1 MSESSNKLKIK
12 KRNSTESQPLLF
24 GLLSRVKKNNKWS
37 FKVNWGRIAI
47 LVIILSLL
55 AWAAASATIYF
66 VFKYSKGFDDITV
79 YDAIV
84 APFDMK
90 SHREKVGNYNIKKA
104 LDILKSGN
112 MSEFNEAFMNLNM
125 GINRAPKNI
134 EGRLNL
140 ARIYV
145 AMNRP
150 DIAIE
155 KLEQGIIYSKDNID
169 FIRLYMR
176 LLLDRMEDSKI
187 IAVGEKLLTDGKGV
201 GVENPQVKAYIAM
214 TLSSV
219 YAMHGNYKKSE
230 EYLKN
235 YGLEKSLPGILRLS
249 KNQWE
254 MGNRDEAIKIIKDNF
269 QYPSNKNPMY
279 ALLVNYYTAMG
290 DIETARRYSVLR
302 QAEDPFSVTQK
313 LELIRLLEKSGDT
326 QNLGKM
332 LDEYFEI
339 NKANN
344 VAMIHLANY
353 AADKGDIK
361 MMRKIYDNAIRQTF
375 APGRYCLLLLETMI
389 TNGDYAGAVKFSEE
403 ILKGKP
409 SWTKRYEDVLS
420 AIRSIAYYATG
431 NTNMSDILIADV
443 LKRSR
448 ISPKTLV
455 ATARRFDK
463 LNAPLVANSILE
475 HAVNKFPRYQMALIR
490 LVQNEIKIGDSTNIG
505 KHVLRLLQMRR
516 PPRELITDVYNNLSS
531 DRFIF
536 VRDRKKILDEIE
548 SLKANNS
555 SETFSDVI
563 PDENELHDDSSMI
576 DI

>member
-187 IAVGEKLLTDGKGV
+187 IAVGEKLL
-201 GVENPQVKAYIAM
+201 
-214 TLSSV
+214 
-219 YAMHGNYKKSE
+219 
-230 EYLKN
+230 
-235 YGLEKSLPGILRLS
+235 
-249 KNQWE
+249 
-254 MGNRDEAIKIIKDNF
+254 
-269 QYPSNKNPMY
+269 
-279 ALLVNYYTAMG
+279 
-290 DIETARRYSVLR
+290 
-302 QAEDPFSVTQK
+302 
-313 LELIRLLEKSGDT
+313 SG
-326 QNLGKM
+326 G
-332 LDEYFEI
+332 
-339 NKANN
+339 
-344 VAMIHLANY
+344 
-353 AADKGDIK
+353 
-361 MMRKIYDNAIRQTF
+361 
-375 APGRYCLLLLETMI
+375 
-389 TNGDYAGAVKFSEE
+389 
-403 ILKGKP
+403 
-409 SWTKRYEDVLS
+409 
-420 AIRSIAYYATG
+420 
-431 NTNMSDILIADV
+431 
-443 LKRSR
+443 
-448 ISPKTLV
+448 
-455 ATARRFDK
+455 
-463 LNAPLVANSILE
+463 
-475 HAVNKFPRYQMALIR
+475 
-490 LVQNEIKIGDSTNIG
+490 
-505 KHVLRLLQMRR
+505 
-516 PPRELITDVYNNLSS
+516 
-531 DRFIF
+531 
-536 VRDRKKILDEIE
+536 
-548 SLKANNS
+548 
-555 SETFSDVI
+555 
-563 PDENELHDDSSMI
+563 
-576 DI
+576 